1 MPKATFNLCAY
12 MGLRQASWTKFRQ
25 PNNRNLYQ
33 SSSESAK
40 ISSKSRREVKNT
52 EDQNTEHRDAD
63 SVTEHKRQVNVR
75 EE

>member
-1 MPKATFNLCAY
+1 MNYVTSLDVTLLCF
-12 MGLRQASWTKFRQ
+12 LV
-25 PNNRNLYQ
+25 YQ

-52 EDQNTEHRDAD
+52 EDQNTEHRDVD
-63 SVTEHKRQVNVR
+63 SVTEHKRQINVR